1 MRTAAVLWLV
11 VAAPCLANP
20 TPELTTAD
28 RRNPRRLYEYN
39 GIKQTLF
46 KHDVTGTTLQFVENS
61 GICETTKGVNQTS
74 GYMSV
79 GNDMNMFYWFFEARS
94 NPTSAP
100 LAMWLNGGPGC
111 SSMIGLFQENGPCHF
126 PDGARQPVVNPNS
139 WNTFANM
146 LYVDQPIGTGFSY
159 GSDGAT
165 STVAAAGYVW
175 NMLQAFYAAFPAYTS
190 RDFGLWTESYGGHYG
205 PEFAA
210 HIHEQ
215 NARIDAGCLQGEKV
229 NLVALGINNGW
240 IHPETQY
247 RSYADF
253 ALRNNHR
260 QLIQA
265 DEHERYVAAVD
276 SKCVPAIQKCQGTAG
291 SNSDC
296 LKAADICAKAAEA
309 PIEDAGD
316 FNSYDIRASSK
327 SRDEPPGTHV
337 GYLSNPEIQR
347 AIGAQQRY
355 DECPDKPY
363 MAMYS
368 SGDDSRS
375 FLGRLSTVVQQGTNV
390 LIWAGDADWICNWM
404 GNLDVADMVSHA
416 KADEF
421 KNATMSSYTVGGR
434 QYGEFKTAGSLS
446 WLRVFDAGHEVPF
459 YQPEVSLQAFKQIMQ
474 KQPLKST

>member
-1 MRTAAVLWLV
+1 MKTAAVLWLV
-11 VAAPCLANP
+11 ATAPCLATP

-61 GICETTKGVNQTS
+61 GICKTTKGVNQTS

-111 SSMIGLFQENGPCHF
+111 SSMIGLCQENGPCHF

-215 NARIDAGCLQGEKV
+215 NARIDAGCLEGEKI

-247 RSYADF
+247 WSYADF

-260 QLIQA
+260 RLIGA
-265 DEHERYVAAVD
+265 DEHHKYVAAVD
-276 SKCVPAIQKCQGTAG
+276 RDCVPAMQKCQGTTG

-316 FNSYDIRASSK
+316 FQ
-327 SRDEPPGTHV
+327 
-337 GYLSNPEIQR
+337 LR

-363 MAMYS
+363 MAMYN

-375 FLGRLSTVVQQGTNV
+375 FLGRLSTVVQRGTYV

-404 GNLDVADMVSHA
+404 GNLEVADMVSHA

-421 KNATMSSYTVGGR
+421 KNATVSSYTAGGK
-434 QYGEFKTAGSLS
+434 QYGEFKTAGSLG

-459 YQPEVSLQAFKQIMQ
+459 YRRS
-474 KQPLKST
+474 

>member
-1 MRTAAVLWLV
+1 
-11 VAAPCLANP
+11 
-20 TPELTTAD
+20 
-28 RRNPRRLYEYN
+28 
-39 GIKQTLF
+39 
-46 KHDVTGTTLQFVENS
+46 
-61 GICETTKGVNQTS
+61 
-74 GYMSV
+74 MSV

-165 STVAAAGYVW
+165 STVAAPGY
-175 NMLQAFYAAFPAYTS
+175 TK
-190 RDFGLWTESYGGHYG
+190 SYGGHYG

-215 NARIDAGCLQGEKV
+215 NARIDAGCLEGEKT
-229 NLVALGINNGW
+229 NLVALGIGSGW

-260 QLIQA
+260 QLIGA
-265 DEHERYVAAVD
+265 DEHQKYVAAVD
-276 SKCVPAIQKCQGTAG
+276 RDCVPAMQKCQGTTG

-309 PIEDAGD
+309 PIEDAGG
-316 FNSYDIRASSK
+316 FNSYDARVSPK
-327 SRDEPPGTHV
+327 SRDGPRDTHV
-337 GYLSNPEIQR
+337 GYLSNPEAQR
-347 AIGAQQRY
+347 AIGARQRY

-363 MAMYS
+363 MAMYN

-375 FLGRLSTVVQQGTNV
+375 FLGRLSTVVQRGTNV

-404 GNLDVADMVSHA
+404 GNLEVADMVSHA

-421 KNATMSSYTVGGR
+421 KNTTVSSYTVGGK

-459 YQPEVSLQAFKQIMQ
+459 YQAEVSLQAFKQIMQ
-474 KQPLKST
+474 SALIEILAKTDISKVMSEA